1 MDSAA
6 ASQDGLFSW
15 KIMERET
22 IHKPQD
28 VPSGINTYFL
38 ERGYDYV
45 EYLGDFMNYKVYR
58 ARFYNDYVIAPWP
71 VILAKDH
78 KFRECRPGYE
88 VHIVF
93 DYLEKEQ
100 DNYTMWRLLAIRI
113 RLFFDH
119 ILCVV
124 MALIIPDPNYG
135 LFKKIEII
143 LSGVWESY

>member
-1 MDSAA
+1 
-6 ASQDGLFSW
+6 
-15 KIMERET
+15 MERET

-38 ERGYDYV
+38 ERGYNYV

-58 ARFYNDYVIAPWP
+58 ARFYNDNVIAPWP

-78 KFRECRPGYE
+78 KFRECRSGYE

>member
-1 MDSAA
+1 
-6 ASQDGLFSW
+6 
-15 KIMERET
+15 MERET